1 VGAESDRAWPR
12 AVGNGGV
19 PDPDRVAA
27 LQPFVAPVVMRLIRC
42 VDGDRVS
49 VECLIDAAPRGAFVE
64 LVAAGRAVVALSPSD
79 ARALAAALVEQAE
92 LAEAARTAE
101 AAKLG

>member
-1 VGAESDRAWPR
+1 M
-12 AVGNGGV
+12 
-19 PDPDRVAA
+19 
-27 LQPFVAPVVMRLIRC
+27 MRIIRC

-79 ARALAAALVEQAE
+79 ARALARALVEQAE
-92 LAEAARTAE
+92 HADAARENANP
-101 AAKLG
+101 KVG